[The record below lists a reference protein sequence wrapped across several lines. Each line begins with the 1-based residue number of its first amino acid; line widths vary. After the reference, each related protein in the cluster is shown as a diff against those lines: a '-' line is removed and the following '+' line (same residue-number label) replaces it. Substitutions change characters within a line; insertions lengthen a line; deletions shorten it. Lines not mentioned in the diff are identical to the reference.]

1 MSGWDDPTGWPRYA
15 VGLCDRCHRRF
26 PLHELIEDGN
36 LPGLR
41 VCREDWDELDPYR
54 LPARQPDDLVLPFVR
69 PDVSI
74 AVTTCSDPFELPG
87 YFLTEDG
94 LYYIVTEDDI
104 YVVSEG
110 ISAISTEDD
119 ADIAALVLE
128 LPYCNELLIVEPWA

>member
-1 MSGWDDPTGWPRYA
+1 MSGWDDPTGWPWYA

-54 LPARQPDDLVLPFVR
+54 LPARQTEKISLPFVR

-74 AVTTCSDPFELPG
+74 AVPAPVEVHVVRITMDEQIRITQ
-87 YFLTEDG
+87 DG
-94 LYYIVTEDDI
+94 SVREIQ
-104 YVVSEG
+104 
-110 ISAISTEDD
+110 
-119 ADIAALVLE
+119 
-128 LPYCNELLIVEPWA
+128 